1 MIEEEIVNFIG
12 AEGILGLLRYFAVF
26 IGREQFWA
34 DRSREYLM
42 EHFAELASP
51 LVRNE
56 IDEISHERLGHGA
69 VDSVHAHVVG
79 VIGAPAERKLGEVS
93 GADEQRAL
101 FVRGVHEYLRALA
114 RLNIFISHI

>member
-1 MIEEEIVNFIG
+1 MNFIG
-12 AEGILGLLRYFAVF
+12 AECVLGLLRYLSVF
-26 IGREQFWA
+26 VRREQFGA
-34 DRSREYLM
+34 DRSREYLA
-42 EHFAELASP
+42 EHLAELASP

-79 VIGAPAERKLGEVS
+79 IICAPAERKLGQIAR
-93 GADEQRAL
+93 ADEQRTL

>member
-1 MIEEEIVNFIG
+1 M
-12 AEGILGLLRYFAVF
+12 RYLSVF
-26 IGREQFWA
+26 VRREQFGA
-34 DRSREYLM
+34 DRSREYLA

-56 IDEISHERLGHGA
+56 IDEISNERLGHGA

-79 VIGAPAERKLGEVS
+79 VIGAPAERKLGQIAR
-93 GADEQRAL
+93 ADEQRTL
-101 FVRGVHEYLRALA
+101 FVCGVHEYLRALA